1 MHSSLN
7 DTQNVC
13 AVIVTYNPDIKLYR
27 SLSTLENQVGKI
39 IIVDNNSR
47 QKFYNKTEFNN
58 KYSSKIDII
67 LNTKNK
73 GLAFAQN
80 QGIKQALSLDY
91 QWVVML
97 DDDSIFSEGAIE
109 KMLSAY
115 EKYYQELKIGI
126 VAPKHVYNEKLYNI
140 NPYSNKGNIL
150 LIKKKLLISS
160 GSLINTDIFK
170 KLGFYK
176 SSFFIDYIDTEFCL
190 RLRQNGYN
198 LYTLPNIFLYH
209 WLGKVYTKR
218 IFNYTF
224 NYTMSESS
232 VRWYYKFRN
241 RIRTYLLYGKIF
253 PRWVLEDIYLVFK
266 ELIKIVILGPNRIL
280 CCKYVLK
287 GIVDGM
293 NGASGVIRK

>member
-1 MHSSLN
+1 MS
-7 DTQNVC
+7 D
-13 AVIVTYNPDIKLYR
+13 
-27 SLSTLENQVGKI
+27 TLEESLFLELG
-39 IIVDNNSR
+39 
-47 QKFYNKTEFNN
+47 
-58 KYSSKIDII
+58 DII
-67 LNTKNK
+67 RIN
-73 GLAFAQN
+73 
-80 QGIKQALSLDY
+80 
-91 QWVVML
+91 
-97 DDDSIFSEGAIE
+97 
-109 KMLSAY
+109 
-115 EKYYQELKIGI
+115 
-126 VAPKHVYNEKLYNI
+126 APTNEDINEHV
-140 NPYSNKGNIL
+140 
-150 LIKKKLLISS
+150 
-160 GSLINTDIFK
+160 
-170 KLGFYK
+170 
-176 SSFFIDYIDTEFCL
+176 FFIDYIDTEFCL

-287 GIVDGM
+287 GIVDGILCYIR
-293 NGASGVIRK
+293 NEDASSPTP